1 MLNQLL
7 VLAGVIVDALA
18 SYFTTAATESA
29 RWRRTLDS
37 RWDDRRVEAYA
48 AYAQA
53 VKEMIRLIAR
63 FAADKGIAVHSE
75 ALSPTEE
82 NLNKLES
89 ASTNRA
95 TAWEA
100 VLLLGHRDAVMAAR
114 NWHES
119 VWRLDWVVR
128 WKEGA
133 TPEDYENARAAVNGA
148 REIFYESARLD
159 LQVKGGP
166 LPNAE
171 AFELRLR
178 RIRDSLLLCVVHV
191 ALS

>member
-7 VLAGVIVDALA
+7 VLAGVIVGALA

-29 RWRRTLDS
+29 RWKRTLDS

-48 AYAQA
+48 SYARA
-53 VKEMIRLIAR
+53 VKEITRTV
-63 FAADKGIAVHSE
+63 AALAAGKGMAMHSV
-75 ALSPTEE
+75 PIPMTQE
-82 NLNKLES
+82 NLDKLEL
-89 ASTNRA
+89 ASSNRA

-100 VLLLGHRDAVMAAR
+100 VLLLGHRDAVVAAR

-119 VWRLDWVVR
+119 VWRLDWTVR
-128 WKEGA
+128 LKENA
-133 TPEDYENARAAVNGA
+133 TPEDYEAVRAVVNHA

-166 LPNAE
+166 LPNVE
-171 AFELRLR
+171 DFETRLQ
-178 RIRDSLLLCVVHV
+178 RIRGD
-191 ALS
+191 